1 MGVCCSENVQVT
13 IAPTPVPITTTQASV
28 TTTRIP
34 VTATWAPITTTVST
48 TTTVAPITSTAAPVT
63 TTRIPITVLPTT
75 TFAPTPSSLATTQP
89 TVKKG
94 MLYTYKIF
102 FYEQR
107 LHLGC
112 GELTIQ
118 TMRIVGGQPADKG
131 KWPWMAALLR
141 NKTDQ
146 VKFIAKCICSY
157 ISPVV

>member
-94 MLYTYKIF
+94 MLYTYEIF
-102 FYEQR
+102 FLR
-107 LHLGC
+107 
-112 GELTIQ
+112 T
-118 TMRIVGGQPADKG
+118 TFTFRMRRTNNPDNENCWWSAGG
-131 KWPWMAALLR
+131 
-141 NKTDQ
+141 
-146 VKFIAKCICSY
+146 
-157 ISPVV
+157 